1 MSNLKRFATPL
12 IAVAI
17 MTVPMMAQATS
28 SQQGNT
34 PSNIST
40 NAPAASIQQ
49 AQAYADGVESATFDM
64 AAKRALDPQKTFRY
78 AHPPVKKGED
88 KAAYQAAFSAGYQAH
103 IKQAAGQPGQ

>member
-1 MSNLKRFATPL
+1 M
-12 IAVAI
+12 

-34 PSNIST
+34 ANSIT
-40 NAPAASIQQ
+40 TTAPAASIEQ

-64 AAKRALDPQKTFRY
+64 AAKRVLDPQKTFRY

-103 IKQAAGQPGQ
+103 VKQATGQPGQ